1 MNSSASALRRTKIVA
16 TIGPASS
23 SPEVMRKL
31 IESGMDVA
39 RLNFSHGSLE
49 DHAAVIANLRRI
61 SAEMDTPVTI
71 LQDLQGPKVR
81 VGQLPGGQITLIPG
95 AIVTLVPEAEFN
107 DEAETIPLDYAY
119 VAEEA
124 KPGMPV
130 LLADGIFEM
139 KITEVAGTAVRCEVI
154 EGGVLK
160 NRKGVNFP
168 NLKLR
173 LPSLT
178 EKDRED
184 LEFGLAQGVDWI
196 SLSFVRNAEDV
207 RILREIIREKG
218 MKVPVIAK
226 IEKPQA
232 VDNLEEILEVV
243 DGIMV
248 ARGDLGVELSAEK
261 VPMLQKH
268 IIERCNRRGLPV
280 ITATQMLES
289 MIVEPRPT
297 RAETS
302 DVANAIIDGTD
313 AVMLSGESAVGAFPA
328 RAVQMMSRIARE
340 VEANIPFKT
349 YPTAGKDVARALT
362 EAVNSIS
369 RVLDPS
375 YIVVLTT
382 SGHTAHFVAAQ
393 RPKAPVIAITTS
405 PQAFHVLN
413 LFWGIKPVLVTAAPI
428 NFDGLVQQAE
438 TTLLERNLVKTGD
451 RILVLGGIPAGMP
464 HGANFVKIHTVS

>member
-1 MNSSASALRRTKIVA
+1 
-16 TIGPASS
+16 
-23 SPEVMRKL
+23 
-31 IESGMDVA
+31 
-39 RLNFSHGSLE
+39 
-49 DHAAVIANLRRI
+49 
-61 SAEMDTPVTI
+61 
-71 LQDLQGPKVR
+71 
-81 VGQLPGGQITLIPG
+81 
-95 AIVTLVPEAEFN
+95 
-107 DEAETIPLDYAY
+107 
-119 VAEEA
+119 
-124 KPGMPV
+124 
-130 LLADGIFEM
+130 
-139 KITEVAGTAVRCEVI
+139 
-154 EGGVLK
+154 
-160 NRKGVNFP
+160 
-168 NLKLR
+168 
-173 LPSLT
+173 
-178 EKDRED
+178 
-184 LEFGLAQGVDWI
+184 
-196 SLSFVRNAEDV
+196 
-207 RILREIIREKG
+207 
-218 MKVPVIAK
+218 
-226 IEKPQA
+226 
-232 VDNLEEILEVV
+232 V
-243 DGIMV
+243 DGIME